1 MPGLLAP
8 GDAIVFYT
16 DGVHEAL
23 NASHDLFGKERL
35 MHVLSRPG
43 ESPAE
48 IIRAV
53 IEEIRAFA
61 GSAPAS
67 DDITLLGVARRD
79 SGSG

>member
-1 MPGLLAP
+1 
-8 GDAIVFYT
+8 
-16 DGVHEAL
+16 
-23 NASHDLFGKERL
+23 
-35 MHVLSRPG
+35 VLSRPG

-53 IEEIRAFA
+53 IEDIRAFA

-67 DDITLLGVARRD
+67 DDITLLGVARRY